1 MGHLRLHKKHDIG
14 RNIVIETQANQ
25 LLGEKCVVVNTRC
38 TICWMTKSLGRSVGS
53 ISNSKPP
60 IGPELRTYTHVSGN
74 RQLASIKNP
83 FGWIKVVIGHQIG
96 NGPWHRWH
104 VGVFVSRRGGFG
116 CQPWRCRH
124 GHNQCRCRQP
134 RKGSVKSPHCTPP
147 VSKNCVDSIS
157 RTGLS

>member
-14 RNIVIETQANQ
+14 RNIVIETQADQ
-25 LLGEKCVVVNTRC
+25 LLGEKCVVIGASRHRLIN
-38 TICWMTKSLGRSVGS
+38 TKSS
-53 ISNSKPP
+53 IGAEFRAHP
-60 IGPELRTYTHVSGN
+60 HVSRN
-74 RQLASIKNP
+74 RQLAGIKNP